1 MIECFT
7 TGSFFTN
14 SYVISNDK
22 GECVVVDPG
31 LNYEASAAKIKQ
43 KYDVKAILITHG
55 HIDHIDGVKYFS
67 NVPIYVHKLD
77 KYFFF
82 DSSLSLYDMMGFI
95 LPFKENDLDIR
106 TVEDMDEIDLIGYK
120 FKVLHTPGH
129 TRGSVCYSYSNKVLS
144 GDTLFNYSCGR
155 CDFPTGDSLK
165 MHQSLKRII
174 STYNDNFDVYPGH
187 DCKTTIKNERQN
199 NPYL

>member
-1 MIECFT
+1 
-7 TGSFFTN
+7 
-14 SYVISNDK
+14 
-22 GECVVVDPG
+22 
-31 LNYEASAAKIKQ
+31 
-43 KYDVKAILITHG
+43 
-55 HIDHIDGVKYFS
+55 
-67 NVPIYVHKLD
+67 
-77 KYFFF
+77 
-82 DSSLSLYDMMGFI
+82 MMGFI

-144 GDTLFNYSCGR
+144 GDTLFNHSCGR